1 MSDDEWSIWEAQAKR
16 AIWEHPTKEVIM
28 DPKKYDEQWAKKVQ
42 PFAVAVGKSLE
53 EVTEALKAEVGEPGP
68 QALEA
73 LASEEYTPFESL
85 KQALASLS
93 IPPAILRKNV
103 GLLREEKKVA
113 VSDAGAMARYSAV
126 LPSIPDDTSF
136 VESLKIGGV
145 LKVGI
150 TEIVS
155 AVKAALADRVKFYD
169 LPGLLKNRME
179 ETAETLEEPC
189 SAEYYELRKMVLKRS
204 YSEVLTALGIEGS
217 SFITEAG
224 KAGFL
229 KKLESLLW
237 NEVENFHGSV
247 LAWNKS
253 WMDTAGNPGVLAAAM
268 TSAMG
273 GGGIPTGMMQPPDT
287 AHLRDAA
294 EATIMTINKVFAGH
308 GIPLVRA
315 LAYEAQKIKEVL
327 ENPKLPM
334 MVGAEN
340 RERMLKL
347 LGVDVAGDYVR
358 LERNLVQYI
367 VAIMEYPKTAQDQS
381 EVIYLNAML
390 QLGSSIPW
398 SKLTNVRPV
407 GGKAQRF

>member
-1 MSDDEWSIWEAQAKR
+1 MA
-16 AIWEHPTKEVIM
+16 
-28 DPKKYDEQWAKKVQ
+28 DPKTYDEQWTKKVQ
-42 PFAVAVGKSLE
+42 PFADAVGKSLE
-53 EVTEALKAEVGEPGP
+53 EVSTALAAEVGESGT

-73 LASEEYTPFESL
+73 LALEEFTPFESL
-85 KQALASLS
+85 KQALAGLN
-93 IPPAILRKNV
+93 IPPAILRKNI
-103 GLLREEKKVA
+103 GLLREVKKSA
-113 VSDAGAMARYSAV
+113 APTDLTTMTRYAAV

-145 LKVGI
+145 LKVGV

-169 LPGLLKNRME
+169 LPSILKDRME
-179 ETAETLEEPC
+179 STAETLEEPC
-189 SAEYYELRKMVLKRS
+189 SSDYYELRKMVLKRS
-204 YSEVLTALGIEGS
+204 YSEVLSALGIEGS
-217 SFITEAG
+217 SFITESG
-224 KAGFL
+224 KAKFL
-229 KKLESLLW
+229 AKLEQYLW
-237 NEVENFHGSV
+237 DSVQGFHEVLVG
-247 LAWNKS
+247 WNKS
-253 WMDTAGNPGVLAAAM
+253 WIDTAGNPGVLATTIA
-268 TSAMG
+268 SVVSG
-273 GGGIPTGMMQPPDT
+273 GGAGLPAGMMQPPDT

-315 LAYEAQKIKEVL
+315 LAYEAQKIKEVV

-334 MVGAEN
+334 LVGAEN
-340 RERMLKL
+340 RERMLKI

-367 VAIMEYPKTAQDQS
+367 VAIMEYPKTTQDQS
-381 EVIYLNAML
+381 EIIYLNAML

-398 SKLTNVRPV
+398 SKLVEVKTGH